1 MAFSANILVIDD
13 EESMRAGCMQTLA
26 ENGYRVQAV
35 ENGHMGLEKASRESF
50 DVILLDLRMPGI
62 SGMEVLKKLKEN
74 DPDCFVIVITAYGT
88 IDSAVEAMKQGA
100 YDFLTK
106 PFTPEALNS
115 IVKRAVDN
123 RLRALED
130 ACVTLALDQEMLSK
144 TIIGQSDEI
153 AKLVALVK
161 KVAPTNSTVLITGKT
176 GVGKELVAQTI
187 HRLSNRADK
196 PFVTVDCG
204 VLVESLFE
212 SEMFGHTKGSF
223 TGAIETTQGKFE
235 LANGGTVF
243 LDEVANISINMQ
255 ARLLRVIEEREISK
269 VGGLGKINVD
279 VRIIAATNK
288 DLLKEI
294 DEGRFREDLFY
305 RLNVV
310 PINIPPLKE
319 RRQDISVLAKYFL
332 KKFNQQKKRA
342 VTRISAEA
350 MRSLEMYDWPGNVRE
365 LRNTIERSIIT
376 CEGKVIEFNDLS
388 FNESAI
394 TVNTNLS
401 EQGHLAEI
409 EKERISKVLKQF
421 DGHKTKA
428 AEYLGINRKTLREKI
443 RKYKI
448 EGNGTIVTVSQSW

>member
-1 MAFSANILVIDD
+1 MSFSANILIIDD
-13 EESMRAGCMQTLA
+13 EESIRAGCTQTLT

-35 ENGHMGLEKASRESF
+35 ENGHIGLEKISKESF
-50 DVILLDLRMPGI
+50 DVILLDLKMPGI
-62 SGMEVLKKLKEN
+62 GGMDVLKKLKEN
-74 DPDCFVIVITAYGT
+74 NPDCFVIVITAYGT
-88 IDSAVEAMKQGA
+88 IDSAVEAMKRGA

-115 IVKRAVDN
+115 VVKRAVDN
-123 RLRALED
+123 RMRILED
-130 ACVTLALDQEMLSK
+130 ACVTLALGQEMLSK
-144 TIIGQSDEI
+144 TIIGQSDEM
-153 AKLVALVK
+153 AKLVALIK
-161 KVAPTNSTVLITGKT
+161 KVALSDSTVLITGET

-187 HRLSNRADK
+187 HRLGNRADK

-235 LANGGTVF
+235 LANGGTIF
-243 LDEVANISINMQ
+243 LDEVANISVSMQ

-269 VGGLGKINVD
+269 VGGLEKINID

-288 DLLKEI
+288 NLLKEI

-310 PINIPPLKE
+310 PIHIPPLRE
-319 RRQDISVLAKYFL
+319 RRQDISVLAKFFL
-332 KKFNQQKKRA
+332 KKFDQQKKRIIK
-342 VTRISAEA
+342 RISAEA
-350 MRSLEMYDWPGNVRE
+350 MRSQEMYDWPGNVRE
-365 LRNTIERSIIT
+365 LRNTIEHAIVT
-376 CEGKVIEFNDLS
+376 CEGKTIEPDDLS
-388 FNESAI
+388 FHKSAI
-394 TVNTNLS
+394 PGNVDFS
-401 EQGHLAEI
+401 EQGHLAET
-409 EKERISKVLKQF
+409 EKEKIIKVLKQF

-448 EGNGTIVTVSQSW
+448 KFG

>member
-1 MAFSANILVIDD
+1 MVFSANILVIDD
-13 EESMRAGCMQTLA
+13 EESMRAGCIQTLT

-35 ENGHMGLEKASRESF
+35 ENGRMGLERIAKESF
-50 DVILLDLRMPGI
+50 DVILLDLKMPGI
-62 SGMEVLKKLKEN
+62 QGTEVLKKLKEN
-74 DPDCFVIVITAYGT
+74 DPNLVVIIITAYGT
-88 IDSAVEAMKQGA
+88 IDSAVEAMKRGA

-106 PFTPEALNS
+106 PFTPETLNS
-115 IVKRAVDN
+115 IVKRAVDS
-123 RLRALED
+123 RLRALEE
-130 ACVTLALDQEMLSK
+130 ACVSLVLDKETISK
-144 TIIGQSDEI
+144 TIIGQSDAI
-153 AKLVALVK
+153 AKLSMLIK
-161 KVAPTNSTVLITGKT
+161 KVAATDSTVLITGET
-176 GVGKELVAQTI
+176 GVGKELVAQSI
-187 HRLSNRADK
+187 HRLSGRADK

-212 SEMFGHTKGSF
+212 SEMFGHTRGSF

-269 VGGLGKINVD
+269 VGGLEKINVD

-288 DLLKEI
+288 SLLKEI
-294 DEGRFREDLFY
+294 YEGRFREDLFY

-310 PINIPPLKE
+310 PINIPPLRE
-319 RRQDISVLAKYFL
+319 RRQDIGVLAKYFL
-332 KKFNQQKKRA
+332 KRFRRQKKKA
-342 VTRISAEA
+342 VTSISAEA

-365 LRNTIERSIIT
+365 LRNTIERAIVT
-376 CEGKVIEFNDLS
+376 CEGKVIELDDLS
-388 FNESAI
+388 FNESTI
-394 TVNTNLS
+394 
-401 EQGHLAEI
+401 QGNISSSGTSYLEDMER
-409 EKERISKVLKQF
+409 EKISKVLRQF

-448 EGNGTIVTVSQSW
+448 KVGS

>member
-1 MAFSANILVIDD
+1 MPFSANILVIDD
-13 EESMRAGCMQTLA
+13 EESMRAGCIQTLA
-26 ENGYRVQAV
+26 EDGHSVQAV
-35 ENGHMGLEKASRESF
+35 ENGRKGLDRIKKESF
-50 DVILLDLRMPGI
+50 DLILLDLKMPGI
-62 SGMEVLKKLKEN
+62 PGMEVLKRLQEN
-74 DPDCFVIVITAYGT
+74 DPNSVVIVITGYAT
-88 IDSAVEAMKQGA
+88 IDSAVEAMKRGA

-106 PFTPEALNS
+106 PFTPEALSS
-115 IVKRAVDN
+115 IVKRAVDS

-130 ACVTLALDQEMLSK
+130 ACVALALDEKMISK
-144 TIIGQSDEI
+144 TIIGQSHQI
-153 AKLVALVK
+153 ANLILLIK
-161 KVAPTNSTVLITGKT
+161 KVAAANSTVLITGET

-212 SEMFGHTKGSF
+212 SEMFGHTRGSF
-223 TGAIETTQGKFE
+223 TGAVETTQGKFE
-235 LANGGTVF
+235 LADGGTVF
-243 LDEVANISINMQ
+243 LDEVTNISINMQ

-269 VGGLGKINVD
+269 VGGLEKIEVD

-288 DLLKEI
+288 NLFKEI

-310 PINIPPLKE
+310 PINIPPLRE

-332 KKFNQQKKRA
+332 KKFSQQKKKA
-342 VTRISAEA
+342 VISILTEA

-365 LRNTIERSIIT
+365 LRNTIERSIVT

-394 TVNTNLS
+394 QSKINSS
-401 EQGHLAEI
+401 EGSRLAEMER
-409 EKERISKVLKQF
+409 EKISKVLKQF
-421 DGHKTKA
+421 NGHRTKA

-448 EGNGTIVTVSQSW
+448 KVDS

>member
-13 EESMRAGCMQTLA
+13 EESMRAGCIQTLA

-35 ENGHMGLEKASRESF
+35 ENGRMGLERIAKESF
-50 DVILLDLRMPGI
+50 DVILLDLKMPGI
-62 SGMEVLKKLKEN
+62 PGMEVLKKLKEN
-74 DPDCFVIVITAYGT
+74 DPNSVVIIITAYGT
-88 IDSAVEAMKQGA
+88 IDSAVEAMKRGA
-100 YDFLTK
+100 YDFLIK
-106 PFTPEALNS
+106 PFTPETLNS
-115 IVKRAVDN
+115 IVKRAVDS
-123 RLRALED
+123 RLRALET
-130 ACVTLALDQEMLSK
+130 ACVTLVLDKETISE
-144 TIIGQSDEI
+144 TIIGQSDAT
-153 AKLVALVK
+153 AKLIMLIK
-161 KVAPTNSTVLITGKT
+161 KVAATESTVLITGET

-187 HRLSNRADK
+187 HRLSKIANK

-269 VGGLGKINVD
+269 VGGLEKTKVD
-279 VRIIAATNK
+279 IRIIAATNK
-288 DLLKEI
+288 DLVKEI
-294 DEGRFREDLFY
+294 DKERFREDLFY

-310 PINIPPLKE
+310 PIHITPLRE
-319 RRQDISVLAKYFL
+319 RRQDISVLARYFL
-332 KKFNQQKKRA
+332 KRFGQQRKKA
-342 VTRISAEA
+342 ITRISAEA
-350 MRSLEMYDWPGNVRE
+350 MHSLEMYDWPGNVRE
-365 LRNTIERSIIT
+365 LRNTIERAIVT
-376 CEGKVIEFNDLS
+376 CEEKVIQSRDLS
-388 FNESAI
+388 FDKS
-394 TVNTNLS
+394 TV
-401 EQGHLAEI
+401 QGNVNSLGEGCLAEM

-421 DGHKTKA
+421 DGHKTKT

-448 EGNGTIVTVSQSW
+448 KVDS

>member
-1 MAFSANILVIDD
+1 MPFSANILIIDD
-13 EESMRAGCMQTLA
+13 EESMRAGCIQTLA
-26 ENGYRVQAV
+26 EDGHSVQAV
-35 ENGHMGLEKASRESF
+35 ENGRKGLDRIKKESF
-50 DVILLDLRMPGI
+50 DLILLDLKMPGI
-62 SGMEVLKKLKEN
+62 PGMEVLKRLQEN
-74 DPDCFVIVITAYGT
+74 DPNSVVIVITGYAT
-88 IDSAVEAMKQGA
+88 IDSAVEAMKRGA

-106 PFTPEALNS
+106 PFTPEALSS
-115 IVKRAVDN
+115 IVKRAVDS

-130 ACVTLALDQEMLSK
+130 ACVALALDEKMISK
-144 TIIGQSDEI
+144 TIIGQSHQI
-153 AKLVALVK
+153 ANLILLIK
-161 KVAPTNSTVLITGKT
+161 KVAAANSTVLITGET

-212 SEMFGHTKGSF
+212 SEMFGHTRGSF
-223 TGAIETTQGKFE
+223 TGAVETTQGKFE
-235 LANGGTVF
+235 LADGGTVF
-243 LDEVANISINMQ
+243 LDEVTNISINMQ

-269 VGGLGKINVD
+269 VGGLEKIEVD

-288 DLLKEI
+288 NLFKEI

-310 PINIPPLKE
+310 PINIPPLRE

-332 KKFNQQKKRA
+332 KKFSQQKKKA
-342 VTRISAEA
+342 VISILTEA

-365 LRNTIERSIIT
+365 LRNTIERSIVT

-394 TVNTNLS
+394 QSKINSS
-401 EQGHLAEI
+401 EGSRLAEMER
-409 EKERISKVLKQF
+409 EKISKVLKQF
-421 DGHKTKA
+421 NGHRTKA

-448 EGNGTIVTVSQSW
+448 KVDS

>member
-1 MAFSANILVIDD
+1 
-13 EESMRAGCMQTLA
+13 
-26 ENGYRVQAV
+26 
-35 ENGHMGLEKASRESF
+35 
-50 DVILLDLRMPGI
+50 VILLDLKLPGI
-62 SGMEVLKKLKEN
+62 PGMEVLTRLKEN
-74 DPDCFVIVITAYGT
+74 DPNSVVIVITGYAT
-88 IDSAVEAMKQGA
+88 IDSAVEAMKRGA
-100 YDFLTK
+100 YDFLAK
-106 PFTPEALNS
+106 PFTPEALSS
-115 IVKRAVDN
+115 IVKRAVDSK
-123 RLRALED
+123 LRALED
-130 ACVTLALDQEMLSK
+130 ACVALALDEKMISK
-144 TIIGQSDEI
+144 TIIGQSHQI
-153 AKLVALVK
+153 ANLILLIK
-161 KVAPTNSTVLITGKT
+161 KVAAANSTVLITGET

-223 TGAIETTQGKFE
+223 TGAVETTQGKFE

-269 VGGLGKINVD
+269 VGGLEKIKVD

-288 DLLKEI
+288 NLLKEI

-310 PINIPPLKE
+310 PINIPPLRE

-332 KKFNQQKKRA
+332 KKFSQQKKKA
-342 VTRISAEA
+342 VTSISIEA

-365 LRNTIERSIIT
+365 LRNTIERTIVT
-376 CEGKVIEFNDLS
+376 CEGKMIELDDLS
-388 FNESAI
+388 FNELAI
-394 TVNTNLS
+394 QDNINSS
-401 EQGHLAEI
+401 EQGLLVEMER
-409 EKERISKVLKQF
+409 EKISKVLKQF
-421 DGHKTKA
+421 NGHKTKA

-448 EGNGTIVTVSQSW
+448 NVES

>member
-13 EESMRAGCMQTLA
+13 EESMRAGCIQTLT
-26 ENGYRVQAV
+26 ENGCRVQAV
-35 ENGHMGLEKASRESF
+35 ENGRMGLEKTSKESF
-50 DVILLDLRMPGI
+50 DVILLDLKMPGI
-62 SGMEVLKKLKEN
+62 PGMEVLEKLKEN
-74 DPDCFVIVITAYGT
+74 DPNSMVIVITAYGT
-88 IDSAVEAMKQGA
+88 IDSAVEAMKRGA
-100 YDFLTK
+100 YDFLSK

-115 IVKRAVDN
+115 IVRRAVDN
-123 RLRALED
+123 RRRALED
-130 ACVTLALDQEMLSK
+130 ACVTLALDQETLSK
-144 TIIGQSDEI
+144 TIISQSDEI
-153 AKLVALVK
+153 AKLIGLIK
-161 KVAPTNSTVLITGKT
+161 KVATSDSTVLITGET

-187 HRLSNRADK
+187 HRLSKRADK
-196 PFVTVDCG
+196 PFVTIDCG
-204 VLVESLFE
+204 VLVETLFE

-269 VGGLGKINVD
+269 VGGLEKINVD

-288 DLLKEI
+288 NLLKEI

-310 PINIPPLKE
+310 PINIPPLRE
-319 RRQDISVLAKYFL
+319 RRQDIGVLAKYFL
-332 KKFNQQKKRA
+332 KKFRRQKKKA

-365 LRNTIERSIIT
+365 LRNTIERAIVT
-376 CEGKVIEFNDLS
+376 CEGKVIEPDDLS
-388 FNESAI
+388 FNESTI
-394 TVNTNLS
+394 
-401 EQGHLAEI
+401 QGNISSSGTSYLEDMER
-409 EKERISKVLKQF
+409 EKISKVLRQF

-448 EGNGTIVTVSQSW
+448 KVGS

>member
-1 MAFSANILVIDD
+1 MPFSANILVIDD
-13 EESMRAGCMQTLA
+13 EESMRAGCIQTLA
-26 ENGYRVQAV
+26 EDGHSVQAV
-35 ENGHMGLEKASRESF
+35 ENGRKGLDRIKKESF
-50 DVILLDLRMPGI
+50 DLILLDLKMPGI
-62 SGMEVLKKLKEN
+62 PGMEVLKRLQEN
-74 DPDCFVIVITAYGT
+74 DPNSVVIVITGYAT
-88 IDSAVEAMKQGA
+88 IDSAVEAMKRGA

-106 PFTPEALNS
+106 PFTPEALSS
-115 IVKRAVDN
+115 IVKRAVDS

-130 ACVTLALDQEMLSK
+130 ACVALALDEKMISK
-144 TIIGQSDEI
+144 TIIGQSHQI
-153 AKLVALVK
+153 ANLILLIK
-161 KVAPTNSTVLITGKT
+161 KVAAANSTVLITGET

-212 SEMFGHTKGSF
+212 SEMFGHTRGSF
-223 TGAIETTQGKFE
+223 TGAVETTQGKFE
-235 LANGGTVF
+235 LADGGTVF
-243 LDEVANISINMQ
+243 LDEVTNISINMQ

-269 VGGLGKINVD
+269 VGGLEKKEVD

-288 DLLKEI
+288 NLFKEI

-310 PINIPPLKE
+310 PINIPPLRE

-332 KKFNQQKKRA
+332 KKFSQQKKKA
-342 VTRISAEA
+342 VISILTEA

-365 LRNTIERSIIT
+365 LRNTIERSIVT

-394 TVNTNLS
+394 QSKINSS
-401 EQGHLAEI
+401 EGSRLAEMER
-409 EKERISKVLKQF
+409 EKISKVLKQF
-421 DGHKTKA
+421 NGHRTKA

-448 EGNGTIVTVSQSW
+448 KVDS

>member
-13 EESMRAGCMQTLA
+13 EESMRAGCIQTLT
-26 ENGYRVQAV
+26 ENGCRVQAV
-35 ENGHMGLEKASRESF
+35 ENGRKGLERISKESF
-50 DVILLDLRMPGI
+50 DVILLDLKMPGI
-62 SGMEVLKKLKEN
+62 PGMEVLKKLKEN
-74 DPDCFVIVITAYGT
+74 DANSVVIVITAYGT

-100 YDFLTK
+100 YDFLSK
-106 PFTPEALNS
+106 PFTPEALSS

-130 ACVTLALDQEMLSK
+130 ACVTLALDEEMLSK

-153 AKLVALVK
+153 VKLVAFVK
-161 KVAPTNSTVLITGKT
+161 KVAPTNSTVLITGET

-187 HRLSNRADK
+187 HRLSKRAGK

-204 VLVESLFE
+204 VLVETLFE

-223 TGAIETTQGKFE
+223 TGAVETTQGKFE

-269 VGGLGKINVD
+269 VGGLEKIKVD
-279 VRIIAATNK
+279 VRIIAASNK
-288 DLLKEI
+288 ELLKEI

-310 PINIPPLKE
+310 PINIPPLRE
-319 RRQDISVLAKYFL
+319 RRQDIGVLAKYFL
-332 KKFNQQKKRA
+332 KKFSRQRKKA
-342 VTRISAEA
+342 VARISAGA

-365 LRNTIERSIIT
+365 LRNTIECAIVT
-376 CEGKVIEFNDLS
+376 CEGKVIELEDLS

-394 TVNTNLS
+394 QVNNS
-401 EQGHLAEI
+401 SSGQGRLAEI

-421 DGHKTKA
+421 NGHKTKA

-448 EGNGTIVTVSQSW
+448 KVES

>member
-13 EESMRAGCMQTLA
+13 EESMRAGCIQTLA
-26 ENGYRVQAV
+26 ENGYMVQAV
-35 ENGHMGLEKASRESF
+35 ENGRMGLEKTSKESF
-50 DVILLDLRMPGI
+50 DVILLDLKMPGI
-62 SGMEVLKKLKEN
+62 PGMEVLKKLKEN
-74 DPDCFVIVITAYGT
+74 DPNCFVIVITAYGT
-88 IDSAVEAMKQGA
+88 IDSAVEAMKRGA
-100 YDFLTK
+100 YDFLSK
-106 PFTPEALNS
+106 PFTPETLNS

-123 RLRALED
+123 RLRVLED

-153 AKLVALVK
+153 VKLVAFVK
-161 KVAPTNSTVLITGKT
+161 KVAPTNSTVLITGET

-235 LANGGTVF
+235 LGNGGTVF

-269 VGGLGKINVD
+269 VGGLEKINVD

-288 DLLKEI
+288 NLFKEI

-310 PINIPPLKE
+310 PINIPPLRE

-332 KKFNQQKKRA
+332 KRFNQQKKRA

-350 MRSLEMYDWPGNVRE
+350 MRSLEMYDWPRNVRE
-365 LRNTIERSIIT
+365 LRNTIERAIVT
-376 CEGKVIEFNDLS
+376 CEGKAIELDDLS
-388 FNESAI
+388 FNKPMIQNNINSSGTSYLEDM
-394 TVNTNLS
+394 
-401 EQGHLAEI
+401 ER
-409 EKERISKVLKQF
+409 EKISKVLKQF

-448 EGNGTIVTVSQSW
+448 KVGS